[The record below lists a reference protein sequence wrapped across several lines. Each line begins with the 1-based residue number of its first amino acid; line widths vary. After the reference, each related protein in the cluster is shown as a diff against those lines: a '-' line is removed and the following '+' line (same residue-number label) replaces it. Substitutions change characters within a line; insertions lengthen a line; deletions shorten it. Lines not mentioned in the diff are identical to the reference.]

1 MKGHARDV
9 NCPEERKAGEKRIGV
24 QVFPSVKLRDS
35 PCLPT
40 IPSTHSGVQTHV
52 RTHIRMRTHT
62 GPLGLPAVQVSSG
75 APHPAVLLSK
85 DTVLTGVWHTDTH
98 TGCGA
103 SYRLSKHVW
112 NKPSA
117 PWKKTDDQTRQHIKK
132 QRNYVASKGL
142 CNQSYGF
149 SSSQVWM

>member
-1 MKGHARDV
+1 MLIVQKR
-9 NCPEERKAGEKRIGV
+9 EKLERREFMFKCSLQLNSETLH
-24 QVFPSVKLRDS
+24 VFPQS
-35 PCLPT
+35 PAHTVVCRHMCAHT
-40 IPSTHSGVQTHV
+40 Y
-52 RTHIRMRTHT
+52 IRAHT

-75 APHPAVLLSK
+75 APHPAVPLSK

-98 TGCGA
+98 TGSGA
-103 SYRLSKHVW
+103 SHRLSRHVW